1 MKNRHLHLVGALSGN
16 LRTAQFRNREH
27 LVIPVVGL
35 VEGVVHAVNAPKPE
49 LVLAT
54 ELAKSVSTW
63 NGRPVIS
70 THPVLMGEHVSAN
83 LPEILEAQTFGLIF
97 GANVDKKRL
106 LLESWIDV
114 ARTLELGGDPQAVV
128 DRAKA
133 QKDIEISVGAMMTLE
148 EVMGVFEGKSY
159 AGIWR
164 NIMSDHLAM
173 LPEGQRGACSVAM
186 GCGAP
191 RAMSRIHVIK
201 PEGLEIED
209 PDVADDKKSLKDKV
223 LTLLGLED
231 AVPAPKEPEVR
242 AASDH
247 DCSCK
252 GARNMEKKARIK
264 ALMESPYLP
273 FKGLPAEST
282 EKFIDGLPEDELKK
296 LETQHETAK
305 KAADDQAAAERTAAE
320 KKAAEE
326 RAAAEKKAQEDAA
339 AAARAAQAGKTPE
352 QIEKE
357 FLDNPATPQSIRD
370 MVARMRTA
378 EATRRTELVGKLKA
392 LTEGVHTEDQLKAM
406 PLEQLESLAKLL
418 KAEVPAVDFSGA
430 GMRREN
436 SGNKDDDKVPAPI
449 DFVAHMRAAQAKK

>member
-1 MKNRHLHLVGALSGN
+1 
-16 LRTAQFRNREH
+16 
-27 LVIPVVGL
+27 
-35 VEGVVHAVNAPKPE
+35 
-49 LVLAT
+49 
-54 ELAKSVSTW
+54 
-63 NGRPVIS
+63 
-70 THPVLMGEHVSAN
+70 
-83 LPEILEAQTFGLIF
+83 
-97 GANVDKKRL
+97 
-106 LLESWIDV
+106 
-114 ARTLELGGDPQAVV
+114 
-128 DRAKA
+128 
-133 QKDIEISVGAMMTLE
+133 
-148 EVMGVFEGKSY
+148 
-159 AGIWR
+159 
-164 NIMSDHLAM
+164 
-173 LPEGQRGACSVAM
+173 
-186 GCGAP
+186 
-191 RAMSRIHVIK
+191 
-201 PEGLEIED
+201 
-209 PDVADDKKSLKDKV
+209 
-223 LTLLGLED
+223 
-231 AVPAPKEPEVR
+231 
-242 AASDH
+242 
-247 DCSCK
+247 
-252 GARNMEKKARIK
+252 MEKKARIK

-430 GMRREN
+430 GVRREN
-436 SGNKDDDKVPAPI
+436 ANKDDDKVPAPI
-449 DFVAHMRAAQAKK
+449 DFVAHMRAAQAAAQK